1 MFDFLVKKMK
11 SMVDATNSCAAKTN
25 THVRTHK
32 DLRERG
38 LLIIIIIIML
48 IIVIM
53 IITIITNSFYDT
65 FNKS

>member
-11 SMVDATNSCAAKTN
+11 SMVDATNTCTAKTN

-38 LLIIIIIIML
+38 SLIIIIIIML
-48 IIVIM
+48 IILIM